1 MNKFKIPTCSCDNC
15 KNEEDNHSQRIIIPT
30 QLPKELEQFLTFEQ
44 YKLLATECR
53 KILDRSDI
61 ASKIGIGSC
70 LMGILLSLL
79 YIWVRHSI
87 LGLIILSATIITIV
101 SSGILVAFLI
111 NKSTQS
117 SLDKKINQFNIDFN
131 SCSKGF
137 RIEKNTK
144 QYSSSNENDET
155 PISKLTYIYIIYN
168 IKKQNEHQE
177 VIKVKSDEINE
188 VVTHKFQV
196 ENNDFIVNI
205 PRDEHGEGIILST
218 NNCLQSRGFDKISL
232 IEQN

>member
-1 MNKFKIPTCSCDNC
+1 MNKFKIPTCSCENC

-30 QLPKELEQFLTFEQ
+30 QLPKELEQFLTLEQ

-53 KILDRSDI
+53 KILDRSDM
-61 ASKIGIGSC
+61 ALKIGIGSC

-79 YIWVRHSI
+79 YIWVRNSI
-87 LGLIILSATIITIV
+87 IGLIILSATIITII

-131 SCSKGF
+131 SCTKGF

-144 QYSSSNENDET
+144 QYSNENYET

-168 IKKQNEHQE
+168 IKKQNEHQ

-188 VVTHKFQV
+188 MVTHKFQV

-205 PRDEHGEGIILST
+205 PRDGEGIILST